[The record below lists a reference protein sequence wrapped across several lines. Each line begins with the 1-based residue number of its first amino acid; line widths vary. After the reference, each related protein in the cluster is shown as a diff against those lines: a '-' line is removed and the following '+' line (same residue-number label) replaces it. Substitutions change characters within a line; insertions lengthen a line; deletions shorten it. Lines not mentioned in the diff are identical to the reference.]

1 MDAHARYYKNNQSTL
16 KLPQSIIDRGR
27 QYLEMSCNIVEWFKE
42 NYEETHDLTQYVQI
56 KDVYELFKISDF
68 YGNLSRTDR
77 AKYTKKYMNDYIASN
92 IFFRKYYSDRYNNVR
107 SIIKGWKCKT
117 LD

>member
-1 MDAHARYYKNNQSTL
+1 MEAHTRYYKNNNCTL

-56 KDVYELFKISDF
+56 KDVYDLFKTSEF
-68 YGNLSRTDR
+68 YSNLSKADR
-77 AKYTKKYMNDYIASN
+77 AKYTKKYISEYISEN
-92 IFFRKYYSDRYNNVR
+92 IFFRRYYMDRYNNVR
-107 SIIKGWKCKT
+107 SVIKGWTCKQIE
-117 LD
+117 